1 MTLSKSYL
9 RFTLMILKITKK
21 ENTLFSLN
29 IFPNS
34 TTPNKLDEFI
44 IMKLKS
50 LPKIIP
56 SKCIFKICAE
66 EIT

>member
-21 ENTLFSLN
+21 ENTFFSLN
-29 IFPNS
+29 ISPNS

-44 IMKLKS
+44 IMKLNPFLKS
-50 LPKIIP
+50 FHRNAF
-56 SKCIFKICAE
+56 SKNMC
-66 EIT
+66 

>member
-1 MTLSKSYL
+1 
-9 RFTLMILKITKK
+9 MILKITKK